1 MKTGTRVALSLAA
14 GAGTAA
20 FTYAGL
26 AAAAW
31 LRYGRH
37 EELDRKPLLDG
48 YMPEAEVIERHEIHV
63 KAPAKIAFD
72 AARNLD
78 LNHSALVRWIFATR
92 AKVMGAPEEAGA
104 ALPNGLIDQSK
115 ALGWRVLED
124 EPDKEV
130 VIGAAAKP
138 WNANPEFTPLE
149 RDQFAAFHE
158 PGWVKIAWNFSVEP
172 LSETDCVVRTET
184 RVITTDPESRRRFR
198 RYWAFASPGIILI
211 RRLGLGIV
219 KTEAEKKTKE
229 VPAVVPA

>member
-1 MKTGTRVALSLAA
+1 MKTGTKVALSLAA

-37 EELDRKPLLDG
+37 EELDRQLLLDG
-48 YMPEAEVIERHEIHV
+48 YMPDADVIERHEIHV
-63 KAPAKIAFD
+63 KAPAKVAFD
-72 AARNLD
+72 TARDLD
-78 LNHSALVRWIFATR
+78 LTHSALVRWIFATR
-92 AKVMGAPEEAGA
+92 AKVMGTPEAEG
-104 ALPNGLIDQSK
+104 PEMPKGLIEQSK

-124 EPDKEV
+124 EPEKEV

-138 WNANPEFTPLE
+138 WHANPEFTPLE
-149 RDQFAAFHE
+149 RAEFAAFHE
-158 PGWVKIAWNFSVEP
+158 PGWAKIAWNFSVEP
-172 LSETDCVVRTET
+172 LSESDCIVRTET
-184 RVITTDPESRRRFR
+184 RVITTDAESRRRFR
-198 RYWAFASPGIILI
+198 RYWAFASPGIGLI

-219 KTEAEKKTKE
+219 KTEAEKKMKE